1 MFKGTTIDDLLGM
14 VERAEEHAHSLDLK
28 SEPNVQ
34 VMYPG
39 FLAEVATRNQVWMGV
54 A

>member
-1 MFKGTTIDDLLGM
+1 MFKGTTIDELLGM
-14 VERAEEHAHSLDLK
+14 VERAEEHAQTVELK
-28 SEPNVQ
+28 PAFNSN

-39 FLAEVATRNQVWMGV
+39 FLAEVATTNQVWMGV

>member
-1 MFKGTTIDDLLGM
+1 MFNGTMIDDLLGM
-14 VERAEEHAHSLDLK
+14 VERAEEHAQAVESK
-28 SEPNVQ
+28 PQFNSG

-39 FLAEVATRNQVWMGV
+39 FLAEVATTNQVWMGV